1 MHMYVCIYLSMYLRI
16 YVSMYLRIHVSM
28 YVCVYVCKY
37 IYTYVCMYN
46 QKGLSDLAISG
57 YNPLPNKPTYPPY
70 GCVDSSNIQ

>member
-1 MHMYVCIYLSMYLRI
+1 MYISIYVYMYICIYDYICIYVCIRTF
-16 YVSMYLRIHVSM
+16 VR
-28 YVCVYVCKY
+28 
-37 IYTYVCMYN
+37 TYVCMYN